1 MAEARGQDRAN
12 RKHRDPEQRRQ
23 VIVDAAADLL
33 LKEGMA
39 GFTHRKVAACAKV
52 PLGSTTQYFN
62 TIHDLREA
70 GMMCLVE
77 RGEQDLRD
85 TALLLK
91 AGDITAKSLAHFLHD
106 YTSDQDRVRAETLF
120 YAAAIYDKMF
130 SPLARRWYEGTV
142 ELFCEFM
149 NEQAARALTLFVD
162 GVCMRACFNG
172 EPEDVDFIERN
183 IEALIKANGGW

>member
-1 MAEARGQDRAN
+1 MAEARGQDRAI

-23 VIVDAAADLL
+23 VIVDAAADVL

-39 GFTHRKVAACAKV
+39 GFTHRKIAACAKV
-52 PLGSTTQYFN
+52 PLGSTTQYFD

-70 GMMCLVE
+70 GMTRLVE
-77 RGEQDLRD
+77 RGQQDLHD
-85 TALLLK
+85 IALLLK
-91 AGDITAKSLAHFLHD
+91 AGAVTAKSLARFLHD

-120 YAAAIYDKMF
+120 YAAAIYDKAF
-130 SPLARRWYEGTV
+130 SPLAQRWYDGTV

-149 NEQAARALTLFVD
+149 SEQAARALTLFVD

-172 EPEDVDFIERN
+172 EPEDVDVIERS
-183 IEALIKANGGW
+183 IQALIEANGGW